1 MTLLSKPLYILF
13 TLHEQAGASRQQLCL
28 AVSVMF
34 KAQMR
39 LDTKNNFSDGELN
52 VAVRERA

>member
-1 MTLLSKPLYILF
+1 
-13 TLHEQAGASRQQLCL
+13 
-28 AVSVMF
+28 MF

-52 VAVRERA
+52 VAVRERAWDHSASPRSNRSFSVRNINSDPDDSASTL